1 MTTATVRSMTV
12 VRPDMPARSDS
23 ELLSAIAIGD
33 LEALGSLFDRHEPG
47 LRRYFGRM
55 GAAAHDA
62 DDFVQQTFLE
72 VERTASRF
80 DTELSARAWIYGIAT
95 MMMRRHRR
103 SLSRVA
109 ANLRAWASL
118 RPVTTASPPDA
129 LSELDETTRRL
140 GVALERMSPRKRE
153 VFVLVVFEGLS
164 GDEVAK
170 LMGIP
175 LNTVWTRLHH
185 ARQELRAVLKEVGS

>member
-1 MTTATVRSMTV
+1 MSTAPVRSLIV
-12 VRPDMPARSDS
+12 VRPDTPARSDS
-23 ELLSAIAIGD
+23 ELLSAIATGD

-55 GAAAHDA
+55 GATAHDA
-62 DDFVQQTFLE
+62 DDLVQQTFLE
-72 VERTASRF
+72 VERTALRF
-80 DTELSARAWIYGIAT
+80 DTELSARAWIYGVAT

-103 SLSRVA
+103 SLSRIA
-109 ANLRAWASL
+109 ANLRTWASL
-118 RPVTTASPPDA
+118 RPAATAPPPDA
-129 LSELDETTRRL
+129 SSELDETTKRI
-140 GVALERMSPRKRE
+140 GAALERMSPKKRE
-153 VFVLVVFEGLS
+153 VFVLVAFEGLS

-185 ARQELRAVLKEVGS
+185 ARQELRAALEEVGS